1 MGEGG
6 REWGS
11 AVCLPAIG
19 LLLLLLLSFSVW
31 MDGNTPEKPCME
43 EFLREGSLGNWLVM
57 LDALELWAR
66 GVRWAFGT
74 VQQSS
79 RVSRAPLQLK

>member
-1 MGEGG
+1 MGECGVPTCH
-6 REWGS
+6 RFIVVAS
-11 AVCLPAIG
+11 S
-19 LLLLLLLSFSVW
+19 LSFSVW